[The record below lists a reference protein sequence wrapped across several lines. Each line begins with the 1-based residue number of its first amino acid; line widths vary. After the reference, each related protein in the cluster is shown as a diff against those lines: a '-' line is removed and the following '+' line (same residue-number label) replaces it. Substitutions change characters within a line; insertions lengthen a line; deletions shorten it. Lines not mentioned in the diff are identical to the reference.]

1 MSGASAAVLMLP
13 RFGLSVRVESVALTY
28 GGVGIE
34 PGAIV
39 VCKIQKET
47 RLRRSKRTQTKRY
60 AVEYTSSIAIC
71 HVLMC

>member
-1 MSGASAAVLMLP
+1 MVVSEEDADEDVPGGRYTLTNMSGSSAAVLMLA

-39 VCKIQKET
+39 VCK
-47 RLRRSKRTQTKRY
+47 KRKR
-60 AVEYTSSIAIC
+60 V
-71 HVLMC
+71 